1 MAPPRGRAGPRP
13 ALTRARILDAAVRV
27 ADRGGASA
35 VSMRNVGKELGVEAM
50 SLYHHLAN
58 KDELLDA
65 LVDRIFEQIALPAP
79 EQPWREAMRA
89 RAGAARD
96 TLAAHPWA
104 LGLIE
109 SRRTP
114 LPALLRHHD
123 AVLGS
128 LRRGGFSVALA
139 AHAFSVIDAYVYG
152 FVLTESNLPF
162 EDAEQVGE
170 VAADLLSGMPD
181 DTYPYLTE
189 LITEHALAPGYDYGE
204 EFGFGLDLVLD
215 GLEDRLGQAPAR
227 P

>member
-1 MAPPRGRAGPRP
+1 VAPPRGRGGSRP
-13 ALTRARILDAAVRV
+13 ALTRERILDAAVRV
-27 ADRGGASA
+27 ADRGGATA

-58 KDELLDA
+58 KDELLDG
-65 LVDRIFEQIALPAP
+65 LVDRIFEQIALPEP

-89 RAGAARD
+89 RATAARG

-104 LGLIE
+104 LGLTD
-109 SRRTP
+109 SRRSP
-114 LPALLRHHD
+114 GPALLRHHD
-123 AVLGS
+123 AVLGC

-170 VAADLLSGMPD
+170 VAADILSGMPHD

-189 LITEHALAPGYDYGE
+189 LITEHALAPGYDYGD

-215 GLEDRLGQAPAR
+215 GLEDRLALTR